1 MAINSVIENVAI
13 SILTPAREKVA
24 KAQEKEVL
32 ARALS
37 EIGIDAKAFKK
48 MPAPARDG
56 ILASYRGIWEE
67 SQKGEG
73 FKKCPFCGKFHNG
86 ENIPCDECS
95 PVIIDVVHD
104 YQEYEKSLKGDF
116 AVQNA
121 QWLRK
126 DLDFLYAERDARGIS
141 SREGNI
147 TKIARVLVSMYES
160 MNEGQKADFWD
171 NVKVAIVSNN
181 EKPNEEGF
189 KAFLKNNK

>member
-13 SILTPAREKVA
+13 SILAPAREKVA

-37 EIGIDAKAFKK
+37 EMGIDAKAFKK

-56 ILASYRGIWEE
+56 ILASYCGIWEE

-73 FKKCPFCGKFHNG
+73 LKKCPFCGKFHNG

-160 MNEGQKADFWD
+160 MDESQKADFWES
-171 NVKVAIVSNN
+171 VKVAIVSNN
-181 EKPNEEGF
+181 EKPNEAGF

>member
-13 SILTPAREKVA
+13 SLLAPAREEVA

-32 ARALS
+32 ARALQ
-37 EIGIDAKAFKK
+37 EMGIDAKAFKK
-48 MPAPARDG
+48 MPAPAREG
-56 ILASYRGIWEE
+56 IIASYRGIWEE

-73 FKKCPFCGKFHNG
+73 FKKCPYCGKFHNG
-86 ENIPCDECS
+86 ENIPCDSCS
-95 PVIIDVVHD
+95 PVITETVHN
-104 YQEYEKSLKGDF
+104 YAEYEKSLKGDY

-126 DLDFLYAERDARGIS
+126 DLDFLYAERDAREIS

-160 MNEGQKADFWD
+160 MDEGQKSAFWK
-171 NVKVAIVSNN
+171 NVKNAVVSNN
-181 EKPNEEGF
+181 EKPNEAGF
-189 KAFLKNNK
+189 ENYLKNNK

>member
-13 SILTPAREKVA
+13 SILAPAREKVA

-37 EIGIDAKAFKK
+37 EMGIDAKAFKK

-95 PVIIDVVHD
+95 PKLIEIVHD
-104 YQEYEKSLKGDF
+104 YQDYEKSLKGDF

-147 TKIARVLVSMYES
+147 TKIASVLVSMYES
-160 MNEGQKADFWD
+160 MDESQKADFWES
-171 NVKVAIVSNN
+171 VKNAVVSNN
-181 EKPNEEGF
+181 EKPSEEGF

>member
-13 SILTPAREKVA
+13 SLLTPAREKVA

-32 ARALS
+32 ERALS
-37 EIGIDAKAFKK
+37 EMGIDAKAFKK
-48 MPAPARDG
+48 LPAPARDG
-56 ILASYRGIWEE
+56 ILASYHGIWEE

-73 FKKCPFCGKFHNG
+73 LKKCPFCGKFHNG

-95 PVIIDVVHD
+95 PIIISVVHD
-104 YQEYEKSLKGDF
+104 YQDYEKSLKGDF

-126 DLDFLYAERDARGIS
+126 DLDFLYAERDAMGIS

-147 TKIARVLVSMYES
+147 TKIAHVLVSMYES
-160 MNEGQKADFWD
+160 MDEYQKADFWES
-171 NVKVAIVSNN
+171 VKVAIVSNN
-181 EKPNEEGF
+181 EKPNEAGF

>member
-13 SILTPAREKVA
+13 SILAPEREKVA

-32 ARALS
+32 LRALS
-37 EIGIDAKAFKK
+37 EMGIDAKAFKK

-73 FKKCPFCGKFHNG
+73 FKKCPFCGKYHTG

-104 YQEYEKSLKGDF
+104 YQDYEKSLKGDF

-147 TKIARVLVSMYES
+147 TKIARVLVSMYEGMDES
-160 MNEGQKADFWD
+160 QKADFWD

>member
-1 MAINSVIENVAI
+1 MAINSIVENVAI
-13 SILTPAREKVA
+13 SLLAPAREKIA

-37 EIGIDAKAFKK
+37 EMGIDAKAFKNL
-48 MPAPARDG
+48 PTPARDG
-56 ILASYRGIWEE
+56 ILASYHRIWEE

-73 FKKCPFCGKFHNG
+73 LKKCPFCGKFHNG
-86 ENIPCDECS
+86 ENIPCDGCS
-95 PVIIDVVHD
+95 PIIIDVVHS
-104 YQEYEKSLKGDF
+104 YQDYEKSLKGNF

-121 QWLRK
+121 QWLRA
-126 DLDFLYAERDARGIS
+126 DLDLLYKERDARGIS

-160 MNEGQKADFWD
+160 MDESQKADFWER
-171 NVKVAIVSNN
+171 VKVAVVSNN

>member
-13 SILTPAREKVA
+13 SLLAPAREKVA

-56 ILASYRGIWEE
+56 ILAGYRGIWEE

-73 FKKCPFCGKFHNG
+73 FKKCPYCGKFHNG

-126 DLDFLYAERDARGIS
+126 DLDFLYEERDARGIS

-189 KAFLKNNK
+189 KNYLKNNK

>member
-13 SILTPAREKVA
+13 SLLAPAREEVA

-32 ARALS
+32 ARALQ

-48 MPAPARDG
+48 MPAPAREG
-56 ILASYRGIWEE
+56 ILASYSGIWEE

-73 FKKCPFCGKFHNG
+73 FKKCPYCGKFHNG
-86 ENIPCDECS
+86 ENIPCDSCS
-95 PVIIDVVHD
+95 PVIIETVHN
-104 YQEYEKSLKGDF
+104 YAEYEKSLKGDY

-126 DLDFLYAERDARGIS
+126 DLDFLYAERDAREIS

-160 MNEGQKADFWD
+160 MDEGQKSAFWE
-171 NVKVAIVSNN
+171 NVKNAVVSNS
-181 EKPNEEGF
+181 EKPNEAGF
-189 KAFLKNNK
+189 ENYLKNNK

>member
-13 SILTPAREKVA
+13 SLLAPAREEVA

-32 ARALS
+32 ARALQ
-37 EIGIDAKAFKK
+37 EMGIDTKAFKK
-48 MPAPARDG
+48 MPAPAREG

-73 FKKCPFCGKFHNG
+73 FKKCPYCGKFHNG
-86 ENIPCDECS
+86 ENIPCDSCS
-95 PVIIDVVHD
+95 PRLIEIVKDFA
-104 YQEYEKSLKGDF
+104 EYEKSLKGDF

-126 DLDFLYAERDARGIS
+126 DLDFLYAERDAREIS

-147 TKIARVLVSMYES
+147 TKISRVLVSMYES
-160 MNEGQKADFWD
+160 MDEGQKSAFWE
-171 NVKVAIVSNN
+171 NVKNAVVSNN
-181 EKPNEEGF
+181 EKPNEAGF
-189 KAFLKNNK
+189 ENYLKNNK

>member
-1 MAINSVIENVAI
+1 MNTIISNVAI
-13 SILTPAREKVA
+13 SHFSDIRKETE
-24 KAQEKEVL
+24 KAQEKDIIAL
-32 ARALS
+32 AIADM
-37 EIGIDAKAFKK
+37 GIDAKAWKK
-48 MPAPARDG
+48 MPATARDALLVG
-56 ILASYRGIWEE
+56 YRAKWEE
-67 SQKGEG
+67 SQKG
-73 FKKCPFCGKFHNG
+73 KKCPYCGKYHTG

-95 PVIIDVVHD
+95 PKLIEIVKDFA
-104 YQEYEKSLKGDF
+104 EYEKSLKGDF

-126 DLDFLYAERDARGIS
+126 DLNFLYAERDAREIS

-160 MNEGQKADFWD
+160 MDEGQKADFWES
-171 NVKVAIVSNN
+171 VKVAIVSNN

>member
-13 SILTPAREKVA
+13 SLLAPAREEVA

-32 ARALS
+32 ARALQ
-37 EIGIDAKAFKK
+37 EMRIDTKAFKK
-48 MPAPARDG
+48 MPAPAREG

-73 FKKCPFCGKFHNG
+73 FKKCPYCGKFHNG
-86 ENIPCDECS
+86 ENIPCDSCS
-95 PVIIDVVHD
+95 PRLIEIVKDFA
-104 YQEYEKSLKGDF
+104 EYEKSLKGDF

-126 DLDFLYAERDARGIS
+126 DLDFLYAERDAREIS

-147 TKIARVLVSMYES
+147 TKISRVLVSMYES
-160 MNEGQKADFWD
+160 MDEGQKSAFWE
-171 NVKVAIVSNN
+171 NVKNAVVSNN
-181 EKPNEEGF
+181 EKPNEAGF
-189 KAFLKNNK
+189 ENYLKNNK